1 MTWQSIGAVWVRARA
16 LLVLCSLAILTA
28 CGGGND
34 NNTTSTEL
42 AFCDSTDFQ
51 QVLNAVPKAAAAA
64 TNRKTAQAATTLTV
78 HYKRKAGDYTG
89 WQLHT
94 WGAGADPG
102 WNKGYNSTGND
113 SFGVIYQP
121 TLSTETGSVGYL
133 FHNGDTKD
141 HGGADQSYTLH
152 SGANEIWRIEGDTVT
167 YTTNPDNAATPDITT
182 IRVHYKRYDSGYAN
196 WGLHL
201 WSSATNGL
209 NAAGLPAG
217 MTINDW
223 SNPVAFS
230 AMAGYATDS
239 FGVTFD
245 IPVLN
250 PTDNAANPTT
260 LEFILHGTGSNAG
273 NKDGWTDN
281 IKVPYAALTIA
292 NKVGEI
298 WLVQEDATV
307 YYAKPDSRS
316 ASTTDAKAYWLTK
329 NLIQWPKVDSS
340 GKFKLYYSATG
351 QIVATKD
358 AKVSGADG
366 STVLNTGATAP
377 AEAATRFK
385 YVGAGVV
392 LSTDAK
398 DADLIAAHAKQLVLV
413 QEDDTGNV
421 QNATTVQVA
430 GAFDELFSGAQSV
443 TDLGATVAGGKT
455 TIKLWAPSAQKVRV
469 CSYDSGSGKATAIE
483 EATKDEATGVWT
495 LSKTSDLSGKYYTFV
510 VDVFVRGTGLVR
522 NRVTDPYSV
531 SLTTDSKRSYI
542 TDLATANKP
551 DGWDDAT
558 KNPNPTLENQVDM
571 SVYELHVRDF
581 SANDSTVSDAYK
593 GKYLAFTDPTTN
605 GMKHLIALKNAGLT
619 DVHLL
624 PVFDIATVPETGC
637 KTPAISSESVGDSDI
652 AKKAITAIENEDCF
666 NWGYDPYHYTAPEG
680 SYATDPSDGAVR
692 IKEFRQMVMAL
703 HAQGLRVGMDV
714 VYNHTHAAGQDAKS
728 VLDRIVPG
736 YYQRLSSSGTVTTDT
751 CCSDTATENA
761 MMAKL
766 MTDSIKTWATQYK
779 IDSFRFDLMGFQ
791 PRAVMEN
798 LKTAVN
804 TATGR
809 NVFLIGEGWNYGVVA
824 NGARFE
830 QASQLSMNGSGI
842 GTFSDRGRDRIR
854 GGNYNQT
861 RDQGFVTGYFY
872 DQNDVASGQTK
883 ESLMDFAD
891 VIRVAMAGSLRSY
904 TFTDRLDN
912 ASANGTTVKYGSDP
926 AGYVSEPQEVVN
938 YYENH
943 DNTTMWDAIV
953 AKMPKAT
960 SLDDRVRAQSLAAAI
975 NSLSQ
980 GVAYFHAGSD
990 ILRSKSQTSDSFNS
1004 GDWFNRLDWTYTSNN
1019 YGVGTPIKAD
1029 SAIAAMFLASDVYKN
1044 YQPAGT
1050 QIAAA
1055 RDVFRDF
1062 LAIRNSSTLFRMRTA
1077 ADIQSRL
1084 KFYNT
1089 GSAQEPTVIA
1099 AHLDGTGYAGAT
1111 YSDVVYVVNVDKQA
1125 HSVVIGSEASKSY
1138 ALHPVQAKSVDAV
1151 VKTSAYTS
1159 GTGTFTVPAR
1169 TAAVFVVSQ
1178 AK

>member
-1 MTWQSIGAVWVRARA
+1 MTWQSIGAVWVRTRA

-28 CGGGND
+28 CGGSSDD
-34 NNTTSTEL
+34 NATSTEL

-64 TNRKTAQAATTLTV
+64 TDRKTASAATTLTV

-102 WNKGYNSTGND
+102 WNKGYNSTGSD

-121 TLSTETGSVGYL
+121 TLSAETGSVGYL

-167 YTTNPDNAATPDITT
+167 YTTNPDNAATPDIKTV
-182 IRVHYKRYDSGYAN
+182 RVHYKRYDGGYAN

-201 WSSATNGL
+201 WDGSGL
-209 NAAGLPAG
+209 NTAALPSGL
-217 MTINDW
+217 TIADW
-223 SNPVAFS
+223 NNPVPLS
-230 AMAGYATDS
+230 SMTGYTTDS

-250 PTDNAANPTT
+250 PTDNAANPTSF
-260 LEFILHGTGSNAG
+260 EFILHGTGSNTG
-273 NKDGWTDN
+273 NKDGWSSN
-281 IKVPYAALTIA
+281 IKVPYAAVTI
-292 NKVGEI
+292 KGQVGEI
-298 WLVQEDATV
+298 WLIQEDATV
-307 YYAKPDSRS
+307 YYAQPDSRS

-329 NLIQWPKVDSS
+329 NLIQWPKVDAS
-340 GKFKLYYSATG
+340 GVFKLYYSKTG

-358 AKVSGADG
+358 AKVTGADG
-366 STVLNTGATAP
+366 SVTLTAGATVP
-377 AEAATRFK
+377 ADAATRFK

-392 LSTDAK
+392 LSTAAK
-398 DADLIAAHAKQLVLV
+398 DSDLITAHASQLVLV
-413 QEDDTGNV
+413 QEDASGNV
-421 QNATTVQVA
+421 QNATTAQVA
-430 GAFDELFSGAQSV
+430 GAFDELFSGAQSAS
-443 TDLGATVAGGKT
+443 DLGATVASGKT
-455 TIKLWAPSAQKVRV
+455 TLKLWAPSAQKVSV
-469 CSYDSGSGKATAIE
+469 CSYDSGTGKATAIE
-483 EATKDEATGVWT
+483 AATKDEATGVWT
-495 LSKTSDLSGKYYTFV
+495 LSKSSDLSGKYYTYV
-510 VDVFVRGTGLVR
+510 VDVFVRGVGLVR
-522 NRVTDPYSV
+522 NRVTDPYSI

-542 TDLATANKP
+542 ADLGSASLKP

-558 KNPNPTLENQVDM
+558 KNPNPTLANQVDM

-581 SANDSTVSDAYK
+581 SANDSTVPDAHK
-593 GKYLAFTDPTTN
+593 GKYLAFTDTTSN

-624 PVFDIATVPETGC
+624 PVFDLATVPESGC
-637 KTPAISSESVGDSDI
+637 KTPSISSSTGDSSA
-652 AKKAITAIENEDCF
+652 AKDAIKAMADEDCF

-680 SYATDPSDGAVR
+680 SYATDASDGAVR

-714 VYNHTHAAGQDAKS
+714 VYNHTSTDGQAAKA

-736 YYQRLSSSGTVTTDT
+736 YYQRLSSSGTVTKDT
-751 CCSDTATENA
+751 CCSDTAAENA

-766 MTDSIKTWATQYK
+766 MTDSVKTWATQYK
-779 IDSFRFDLMGFQ
+779 IDSFRFDLMGFH
-791 PRAVMEN
+791 PRKVMEN

-804 TATGR
+804 AATGR
-809 NVFLIGEGWNYGVVA
+809 DVFLIGEGWNYGVVA

-830 QASQLSMNGSGI
+830 QASQLSMNGTGI

-861 RDQGFVTGYFY
+861 RDQGYVTGFFY
-872 DQNDVASGQTK
+872 DPNDVASGQTK

-891 VIRVAMAGSLRSY
+891 VVRVAMAGSLRTY
-904 TFTDRLDN
+904 TFTDRKDN
-912 ASANGTTVKYGSDP
+912 AAANGTTVLYGSDP
-926 AGYVSEPQEVVN
+926 AGFVSQPQEVVN

-943 DNTTMWDAIV
+943 DNATMWDAIV
-953 AKMPKAT
+953 AKMPVGT

-990 ILRSKSQTSDSFNS
+990 ILRSKSMDANSFNS
-1004 GDWFNRLDWTYTSNN
+1004 GDWFNRLDWSYQSNN
-1019 YGVGTPIKAD
+1019 FGVGLPIEGD
-1029 SAIAAMFLASDVYKN
+1029 STIASTFLASSVYKN
-1044 YQPAGT
+1044 YQPSST
-1050 QIAAA
+1050 QIATA
-1055 RDVFRDF
+1055 RDVFREF

-1077 ADIQSRL
+1077 AEIQNRL

-1089 GSAQEPTVIA
+1089 GSTQEATVIA
-1099 AHLDGTGYAGAT
+1099 AHLDGTSYVGAN
-1111 YSDVVYVVNVDKQA
+1111 YSDIVYVVNVDKQA
-1125 HSVVIGSEASKSY
+1125 HSVVIGTEAGKSY
-1138 ALHPVQAKSVDAV
+1138 SLHPVQAKSVDSV
-1151 VKTSAYTS
+1151 VKTSTFAS

-1169 TAAVFVVSQ
+1169 TVAVFVAANPS
-1178 AK
+1178 

>member
-1 MTWQSIGAVWVRARA
+1 MTWQSIGAALVRARA
-16 LLVLCSLAILTA
+16 GIILCSFAILTA
-28 CGGGND
+28 CGGSSDN

-51 QVLNAVPKAAAAA
+51 QVLNAVPKVATAA

-89 WQLHT
+89 WQIHT

-113 SFGVIYQP
+113 SFGVIFQP
-121 TLSTETGSVGYL
+121 TLSAETGSVGYL

-141 HGGADQSYTLH
+141 HGGADQGYTLH

-167 YTTNPDNAATPDITT
+167 YTTNPDNAATPDITKV
-182 IRVHYKRYDSGYAN
+182 RVHYKRYDSGYAN

-201 WSSATNGL
+201 WDGSGL
-209 NAAGLPAG
+209 NTAALPSG
-217 MTINDW
+217 VTINEW
-223 SNPVAFS
+223 SNPVVFS
-230 AMAGYATDS
+230 SMTGYATDS
-239 FGVTFD
+239 FGVSFD

-260 LEFILHGTGSNAG
+260 LQFIIHGTGSNAG
-273 NKDGWTDN
+273 NKDGWGDNN
-281 IKVPYAALTIA
+281 IKIPYAAMTIA

-329 NLIQWPKVDSS
+329 NLIQWPKIDAS

-366 STVLNTGATAP
+366 AIELTAGASVP
-377 AEAATRFK
+377 ADAATRFK
-385 YVGAGVV
+385 YIAAGVV
-392 LSTDAK
+392 LSTAAK

-421 QNATTVQVA
+421 QNATTAQVA
-430 GAFDELFSGAQSV
+430 GAFDEMFSGAQSV
-443 TDLGATVAGGKT
+443 SDLGATVASGKT

-495 LSKTSDLSGKYYTFV
+495 LSKTSDLSGKYYTYV
-510 VDVFVRGTGLVR
+510 VDVFVRGVGLVR

-542 TDLATANKP
+542 ADLGSSSLKP
-551 DGWDDAT
+551 DGWDDAA
-558 KNPNPTLENQVDM
+558 KNPNPTLANQVDM
-571 SVYELHVRDF
+571 SIYELHVRDF
-581 SANDSTVSDAYK
+581 SANDSTVPDAHK
-593 GKYLAFTDPTTN
+593 GKYLAFTDTTSN
-605 GMKHLIALKNAGLT
+605 GMKHLVALKNAGLT

-624 PVFDIATVPETGC
+624 PVFDIATVPESGC
-637 KTPAISSESVGDSDI
+637 KTPTISSESVGDSDI
-652 AKKAITAIENEDCF
+652 AKKAITAIEDEDCF

-680 SYATDPSDGAVR
+680 SYATDASDGAVR

-714 VYNHTHAAGQDAKS
+714 VYNHTSTAGQNAKS

-736 YYQRLSSSGTVTTDT
+736 YYQRLSASGTVTTDT
-751 CCSDTATENA
+751 CCSDTASENA

-766 MTDSIKTWATQYK
+766 MTESVKTWATQYK
-779 IDSFRFDLMGFQ
+779 IDSFRFDLMGFH
-791 PRAVMEN
+791 PRKLMEN

-804 TATGR
+804 TAAGR
-809 NVFLIGEGWNYGVVA
+809 DVFLVGEGWNMGVVA
-824 NGARFE
+824 SGARFE
-830 QASQLSMNGSGI
+830 QASQLSLNGSGI

-861 RDQGFVTGYFY
+861 RDQGYVTGYFY

-883 ESLMDFAD
+883 EGLMDFAD
-891 VIRVAMAGSLRSY
+891 AIRVALAGSLRTY
-904 TFTDRLDN
+904 TFTDRKDN
-912 ASANGTTVKYGSDP
+912 AAANGTTVLYGSDP
-926 AGYVSEPQEVVN
+926 AGYVSQPQEVVN

-943 DNTTMWDAIV
+943 DNSTMWDAIV

-960 SLDDRVRAQSLAAAI
+960 SLDDRVRSQSLAAAL

-1029 SAIAAMFLASDVYKN
+1029 ADIASTFLAAAVYKN

-1050 QIAAA
+1050 QISAA
-1055 RDVFRDF
+1055 RDMFRDF
-1062 LAIRNSSTLFRMRTA
+1062 LAIRNSSTLFRMRSA

-1099 AHLDGTGYAGAT
+1099 AHLNGAGYTGAT
-1111 YSDVVYVVNVDKQA
+1111 YSNVVYVVNVDKQA
-1125 HSVVIGSEASKSY
+1125 HSVVIGAEAGKSY
-1138 ALHPVQAKSVDAV
+1138 TLHPVQAKSVDAV
-1151 VKTSAYTS
+1151 VKTSTYAS
-1159 GTGTFTVPAR
+1159 GSGTFTVPAR
-1169 TAAVFVVSQ
+1169 TAAVFVAQ
-1178 AK
+1178 